1 MITGDGVPGP
11 HGDNGVRRP
20 HGRRGSSRLKKLV
33 ITLVVL
39 VALLVAA
46 DFGVAAAAEYQ
57 VAQKMR
63 TQLKLTDDPSVRI
76 NGFPFITQALA
87 GDYED
92 VQISASGVPVRDQL
106 RDLEIQAHL
115 HHVRIGLSDLLGG
128 NTRNATVD
136 DLEGS
141 VTIKASDIARLASNS
156 EIPITDL
163 TIDPDTRKP
172 EDGGPTGK
180 PDPRVA
186 PVKLTGN
193 TTVAGKKIKITAYGT
208 VTLLDTTVQIAAG
221 KVAIDDQTL
230 PGLNQLLSLAARA
243 FSIDIKPGEL
253 PFTVTPTEV
262 RVDSGSVT
270 VKGRASNVRLNGATT
285 GG

>member
-1 MITGDGVPGP
+1 M
-11 HGDNGVRRP
+11 
-20 HGRRGSSRLKKLV
+20 KKLV